1 MTKTRNQFTTEFK
14 QECVHL
20 VLNQGYGIAQAAKSM
35 NVGLSS
41 LQRWLR

>member
-20 VLNQGYGIAQAAKSM
+20 VLNQSYSVVQAAKAM
-35 NVGLSS
+35 NIGESS
-41 LQRWLR
+41 L